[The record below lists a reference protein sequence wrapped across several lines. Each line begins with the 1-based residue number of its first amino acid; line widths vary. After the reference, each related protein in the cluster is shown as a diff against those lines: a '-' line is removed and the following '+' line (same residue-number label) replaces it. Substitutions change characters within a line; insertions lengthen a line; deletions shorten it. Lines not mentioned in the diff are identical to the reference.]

1 MAQFIPVYGALTG
14 GGTGALDAI
23 YAGGESGYYSAL
35 AAGDVA
41 IVHNSGDNR
50 VYIYRFYVAG
60 SAQTESSPAVIK
72 PDNQSSGNAYTGKG
86 AWLLV
91 DIAGGGLFAPLTY
104 SEVSVTGAVTAAVG
118 KMHVCS
124 DSGTPADYTV
134 TLPAVSGNT
143 GKMIGFRMSSA
154 LTKLVTLDGNSSE
167 TIDGA
172 ATRIMWAGETAIL
185 LCDGTEWKKIA
196 GRSIPMVSG
205 LHLDANQ
212 NSITSG
218 QWVIVNLDE
227 SCINAAPAAMQDI
240 ANHRLKILR
249 PSIYDFKAMVL
260 PNGPLAS
267 NTMFL
272 VLGINGSISTDTT
285 RYQEGN
291 AGNYPL
297 SVPING
303 SLNASKDD
311 LITLLFEYTAG
322 SCGLIGDSGNMA
334 LSNFLI
340 LTETLLW

>member
-23 YAGGESGYYSAL
+23 YAGGESGYYNAL
-35 AAGDVA
+35 TAGDVA

-72 PDNQSSGNAYTGKG
+72 PDNQSSGNAYTGNG

-143 GKMIGFRMSSA
+143 GKLIGFRMSSA
-154 LTKLVTLDGNSSE
+154 LTKLVTLDGNSTE

-172 ATRIMWAGETAIL
+172 TTRIMWAGETAIL
-185 LCDGTEWKKIA
+185 LCDGKEWKKIA
-196 GRSIPMVSG
+196 GKTIPMQAV
-205 LHLDANQ
+205 
-212 NSITSG
+212 
-218 QWVIVNLDE
+218 
-227 SCINAAPAAMQDI
+227 
-240 ANHRLKILR
+240 LK
-249 PSIYDFKAMVL
+249 
-260 PNGPLAS
+260 LAS
-267 NTMFL
+267 P
-272 VLGINGSISTDTT
+272 
-285 RYQEGN
+285 Q
-291 AGNYPL
+291 
-297 SVPING
+297 
-303 SLNASKDD
+303 
-311 LITLLFEYTAG
+311 LFEYNTKTLLNYTSLTYSNCPAAFVTAADSKITACRTYPILFGINAGYTNTGNTNTFVACFVSKNTALAYDLYAYSAYTAG
-322 SCGLIGDSGNMA
+322 NFACPNNSGILVPAVGDYYRPYGLFEAGAFTTSTVSPYTDTGISFMSA
-334 LSNFLI
+334 CEQI
-340 LTETLLW
+340 VW